1 MTAATG
7 EITPR
12 IEPMPA
18 RRRYGIATASSV
30 GFHLVVLL
38 LVGLLG
44 ARAPVQPDIL
54 IPIELTM
61 FGQAGEQVE
70 LGGGGHPE
78 AAPKETSHPSTAP
91 EPTKEQPSSKGG
103 TAKAAPA
110 PPKILTS
117 TKGTEPAGPV
127 GAGKDAAGPG
137 GEEDKP
143 AGPTKGPGVLG
154 GTPPIYPK
162 DALDRGLEGKVS
174 LSVVVAEDGSVSSVS
189 VAQSSGHEM
198 LDAAAVRAMK
208 RDWRFQ
214 PGLKEGKPAAG
225 SVTVTFE
232 FTSGKV
238 ESR

>member
-61 FGQAGEQVE
+61 SGQAGEQIE
-70 LGGGGHPE
+70 LGGGGHPD
-78 AAPKETSHPSTAP
+78 AAPKETAHPSTAP
-91 EPTKEQPSSKGG
+91 EPTKEPPSSKGG
-103 TAKAAPA
+103 EAKAAPA
-110 PPKILTS
+110 APKILTS
-117 TKGTEPAGPV
+117 KKGTEPAGP
-127 GAGKDAAGPG
+127 AAAGSEADGTG
-137 GEEDKP
+137 GEEEKP

-174 LSVVVAEDGSVSSVS
+174 LSVTVAGNGSVSSVS
-189 VAQSSGHEM
+189 VAQSSGHEL
-198 LDAAAVRAMK
+198 LDAAAIRAVK
-208 RDWRFQ
+208 RNWKFQ
-214 PGLKEGKPAAG
+214 PGLKDGQPATG

>member
-1 MTAATG
+1 MTAATD

-12 IEPMPA
+12 VEPMPA
-18 RRRYGIATASSV
+18 RRRYGIATAFSLA
-30 GFHLVVLL
+30 FHLALLL

-44 ARAPVQPDIL
+44 ARTPVQPDIL
-54 IPIELTM
+54 IPVELTLS
-61 FGQAGEQVE
+61 GQAGGQIE

-78 AAPKETSHPSTAP
+78 AAPKEAEHPSTAP
-91 EPTKEQPSSKGG
+91 EPAKEQPSSKGG
-103 TAKAAPA
+103 EAKAAPA
-110 PPKILTS
+110 APKILTS
-117 TKGTEPAGPV
+117 DKGAEPAGPV
-127 GAGKDAAGPG
+127 AAGAEAEGAG
-137 GEEDKP
+137 GEQKKP

-174 LSVVVAEDGSVSSVS
+174 LSVTVAANGSVSSVS
-189 VAQSSGHEM
+189 VAQSSGHEL
-198 LDAAAVRAMK
+198 LDAAAIRAVK
-208 RDWRFQ
+208 RDWKFQ
-214 PGLKEGKPAAG
+214 PGLKEGEPASG